1 MITIQQATTEN
12 IDLIREIAEKTWF
25 VTYREILSREQLDYM
40 FDMMYSAESI
50 KQQMTILNHT
60 FFIAW
65 LQNKPLGYVSVEKQ
79 QENLFHLH
87 KLYVLPESQGKGVGE
102 ILIKKAF
109 AFAKD
114 HSKSKECAL
123 ELNMNRNNKALDFYK
138 RMGMHICDEGDF
150 DIGNG
155 YFMNDYIFRIDLK

>member
-1 MITIQQATTEN
+1 MITIQQTTTED
-12 IDLIREIAEKTWF
+12 IELIREIAGKTWF
-25 VTYREILSREQLDYM
+25 VTYQDILSREQLDYM

-50 KQQMTILNHT
+50 KQQMTVLNHI

-65 LQNKPLGYVSVEKQ
+65 LENNPLGYVSVEKQ
-79 QENLFHLH
+79 QETLFHLH
-87 KLYVLPESQGKGVGE
+87 KLYVLPESQGKGIGE

-109 AFAKD
+109 AFAREN
-114 HSKSKECAL
+114 SGNKECAL
-123 ELNMNRNNKALDFYK
+123 ELNMNRHNKALDFYRK
-138 RMGMHICDEGDF
+138 MGMYICSEGDF